1 MLVPRKAPLKVER
14 PWFPFRALR
23 GFCKAQSLVRLIARV
38 VVCLEPMRWEARKK
52 AWKSRPAQERLIVAG
67 GRLLLIVQ
75 GVGGGGWGSRV

>member
-1 MLVPRKAPLKVER
+1 MPRKAPLKVER

-52 AWKSRPAQERLIVAG
+52 GLAVQTRPRTPHRRRWAVAFNSSG
-67 GRLLLIVQ
+67 C
-75 GVGGGGWGSRV
+75 GGGGVGVLGFS